1 MKIYFLRHGAAGDR
15 ETWGG
20 PDSDRPLTEEGEQE
34 LRSLAKKF
42 AKLGFTVE
50 ELRTSPYARA
60 LGTAKIVSKGLGLTS
75 LLTIDE
81 RLAPGFDS
89 TVLKG
94 ILAERPR
101 CASLLLV
108 GHEPDL
114 SKTIGQLT
122 GCSRV
127 EMKKGGL
134 ARVDYDPGTG
144 VGTLVWLLPPKV
156 LLGRG

>member
-1 MKIYFLRHGAAGDR
+1 MKIYFLRHGAAADR
-15 ETWGG
+15 ETWSG
-20 PDSDRPLTEEGEQE
+20 PDSDRPLTENGEKE
-34 LRSLAKKF
+34 LRALAKKF
-42 AKLGFTVE
+42 AKLGFAVE
-50 ELRTSPYARA
+50 SLRTSPYARA
-60 LGTAKIVSKGLGLTS
+60 LGTAKIVAKGLGLTS

-89 TVLKG
+89 AALGAVLS
-94 ILAERPR
+94 ERPR

-108 GHEPDL
+108 GHEPDF

-122 GCSRV
+122 GCRSV